1 MTALKPYDF
10 WLGDKYENSL
20 SSPERPDPAVAP
32 LWRTI
37 GVGPT
42 SINLTPEA
50 MNDAAKN
57 NGYVYVLQ
65 NGQTKSKDYSLKMV
79 FRYTWGRG

>member
-1 MTALKPYDF
+1 
-10 WLGDKYENSL
+10 
-20 SSPERPDPAVAP
+20 
-32 LWRTI
+32 
-37 GVGPT
+37 VGPT

-57 NGYVYVLQ
+57 NGYVYVLE